1 LTLFSPFVFAF
12 YLKVLQALQA
22 LMTLM
27 ALMEGTW

>member
-1 LTLFSPFVFAF
+1 LFSPFVFAF